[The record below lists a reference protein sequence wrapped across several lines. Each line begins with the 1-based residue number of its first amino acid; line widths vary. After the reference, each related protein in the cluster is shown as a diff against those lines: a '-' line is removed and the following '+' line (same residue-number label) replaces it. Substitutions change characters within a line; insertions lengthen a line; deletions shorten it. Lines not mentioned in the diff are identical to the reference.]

1 MPRRPKIEKIR
12 FWSVE
17 GLGKYATYY
26 NRETLKP
33 KFFRSETRYQA
44 RGNPYDTPLQALF
57 STIRRPKR
65 K

>member
-12 FWSVE
+12 FWNVE
-17 GLGKYATYY
+17 GLGKYATY
-26 NRETLKP
+26 NKRETLNP
-33 KFFRSETRYQA
+33 KFFRSETKYHA
-44 RGNPYDTPLQALF
+44 KGNPFDTPFKTIF